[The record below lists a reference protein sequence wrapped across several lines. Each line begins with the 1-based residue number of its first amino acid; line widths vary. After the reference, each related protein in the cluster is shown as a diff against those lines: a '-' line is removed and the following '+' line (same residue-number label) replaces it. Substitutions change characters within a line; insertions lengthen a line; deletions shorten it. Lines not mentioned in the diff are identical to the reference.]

1 MDSNDTIKRLNALRA
16 KQPKDSRAHGIIS
29 NLIEQLDS
37 LRKETDPG
45 ARERLMRFAADS
57 VALIEVLIGKGG

>member
-1 MDSNDTIKRLNALRA
+1 MSDTDTIKRLNALRA

-57 VALIEVLIGKGG
+57 VELIERLTKAGE